1 MFRIK
6 LLIFLPI
13 SFLIFSCVQNHE
25 KQNSLNYDIDYIGG
39 EYDGVNLKNILFN
52 YLKSFKIYDDNSDLI
67 IQSKISHKNRLFVT
81 NIDNTSD
88 REEISTSIN
97 FRVFDQKNN
106 CPIYY
111 EKYETSQFYV
121 FASSEKFLSNKL
133 AVKKIKTDNTET
145 LIKKFINKLF
155 FLDRKCIE

>member
-1 MFRIK
+1 MFRIR

-13 SFLIFSCVQNHE
+13 SFLIISCVQNHE

-97 FRVFDQKNN
+97 FKVFDQKNN
-106 CPIYY
+106 CPIYN
-111 EKYETSQFYV
+111 EKYVTSQFYV

-155 FLDRKCIE
+155 LLDRKCIE

>member
-1 MFRIK
+1 MFRIR

-13 SFLIFSCVQNHE
+13 SFLIISCVQNHE

-97 FRVFDQKNN
+97 FKVFDQKNN
-106 CPIYY
+106 CPIYN

-155 FLDRKCIE
+155 LLDRKCIE